1 MNAQAPESIMMI
13 RPSNF
18 GYNPL
23 TAQSNAFQVS
33 DIDAT
38 PQEIGRIAQNE
49 FDHFHDLL
57 SKANVDTII
66 FDDAEGSTLPDSV
79 FPNNWIS
86 FHHNGTVV
94 LYPMMAENRRL
105 ERRMDI
111 LPALQNRF
119 GFHIERILDYTNH
132 EVDGQY
138 LEGTGSVVLDYVNK
152 IAYANRSPRTDE
164 TVFVKLCSDLEYKGL
179 LFDAI
184 DPSGID
190 IYHTNVMMCIGS
202 GFVVICLE
210 TVPDESMRFKLLQSF
225 EETGHEIIDINF
237 RQLNH
242 FAGNMIEV
250 LNHDKESIIVMSQS
264 AHDSLSNDQIKR
276 LSKFGDL
283 LSVPIPEIEK
293 YGGGS
298 ARCMIAGIYLPK
310 LPTTISP

>member
-1 MNAQAPESIMMI
+1 MMI

-18 GYNPL
+18 GFNPL
-23 TAQSNAFQVS
+23 TASSNAFQVP
-33 DIDAT
+33 DINTTA
-38 PQEIGRIAQNE
+38 QEIRRLAQKE
-49 FDHFHDLL
+49 FDQVHGLL
-57 SKANVDTII
+57 ARANIDVIV
-66 FDDAEGSTLPDSV
+66 FDDAEESVLPDSV

-111 LPALQNRF
+111 LRDLQNRF

-138 LEGTGSVVLDYVNK
+138 LEGTGSVVFDYVNK
-152 IAYANRSPRTDE
+152 IAYANRSPRTYE
-164 TVFVKLCSDLEYKGL
+164 SVFNKLCTDLEYKGL
-179 LFDAI
+179 IFGAK
-184 DPSGID
+184 DPSGIN
-190 IYHTNVMMCIGS
+190 IYHTNVMMCVGS
-202 GFVVICLE
+202 RFVVICLE
-210 TVPDESMRFKLLQSF
+210 AIPDEPMRLKLLNSF

-237 RQLNH
+237 GQLNH

-250 LNHDKESIIVMSQS
+250 LNRDKEPVIVMSES
-264 AHDSLSNDQIKR
+264 AHESLNVDQIKKI
-276 LSKFGDL
+276 SKYGDL

-310 LPTTISP
+310 LPT